1 MNMKKDIDKS
11 VEELLE
17 ELDVAIDD
25 NYDNYDDLFYDDDL
39 YNEDSELLNNFS
51 AFL

>member
-11 VEELLE
+11 IEELLE

-25 NYDNYDDLFYDDDL
+25 NHDDLFYDDDF
-39 YNEDSELLNNFS
+39 YNEASELINDFNSLF
-51 AFL
+51 

>member
-25 NYDNYDDLFYDDDL
+25 NYDDLFYDDDL